1 MLEKIISIKK
11 KNDEKI
17 SRKNNFE
24 NGGKKKDN
32 LILEKCLKKTPTKL

>member
-24 NGGKKKDN
+24 NGKKKDN
-32 LILEKCLKKTPTKL
+32 LILEKCLKKTPTK